1 MKKFLMMLMAVVS
14 VFVMTGCADSPDE
27 VVAQW
32 GEAILA
38 GDKAA
43 ADEFVT
49 AGSKDANALMI
60 LAATA
65 DKEDFQKG
73 LTELEEKGE
82 VVING
87 DKAEIKVDGKTEFI
101 LKKVDGDWKIDFEA
115 MFGGDDDDED
125 EE

>member
-1 MKKFLMMLMAVVS
+1 MMLCG
-14 VFVMTGCADSPDE
+14 VFSLFIFAGCADSPDE
-27 VVAQW
+27 VVADW
-32 GEAILA
+32 GAAIMA

-49 AGSKDANALMI
+49 ADSKDANALMI

-73 LTELEEKGE
+73 LDELKEKGE

-101 LKKVDGDWKIDFEA
+101 LKKVDGDWKIDFKA
-115 MFGGDDDDED
+115 MFGGDDDDDEDED